1 MFLCVISRCL
11 PVNYKC
17 DVAGIVTYVGRY
29 EREHTN
35 SMLPTFVQT
44 HCMADYLFELT
55 EFWVQS

>member
-1 MFLCVISRCL
+1 
-11 PVNYKC
+11 VNYKC

-55 EFWVQS
+55 EF